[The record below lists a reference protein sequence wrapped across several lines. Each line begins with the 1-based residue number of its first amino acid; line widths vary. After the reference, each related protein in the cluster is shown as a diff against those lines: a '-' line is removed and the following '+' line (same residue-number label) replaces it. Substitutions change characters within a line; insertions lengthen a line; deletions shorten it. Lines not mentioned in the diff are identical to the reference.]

1 MTYTPT
7 YLQARYGAQAAAWPV
22 PHHPVVEHILS
33 HRSVRNF
40 LPDAL
45 PPDTVQTVVAAAQ
58 SAPSSSNLQTWSVVA
73 VHSQHSR
80 DRLAELAGNQAHIRT
95 APLILVWLADLS
107 RIARIAQ
114 YKDLPADGLPYLD
127 TYLMAVIDAAL
138 AAQNAVVA
146 AEALGLGTV
155 YIGALRNQPEA
166 VAQVVRTPAGVFP
179 VFGLVVG
186 HPDPARPAAIK
197 PRLPQASVLHH
208 ERYTAPQ
215 DLKAE
220 IGDYDAQLRDF
231 QASEGLPE
239 IDWSDLVL
247 QRLRNADA
255 LKGRHRLVE
264 ALHGA
269 GFALR

>member
-1 MTYTPT
+1 MSLAAPL
-7 YLQARYGAQAAAWPV
+7 LQARYGAHASALNVPDSPV
-22 PHHPVVEHILS
+22 LDHLLS
-33 HRSVRNF
+33 HRSVRHF

-45 PPDTVQTVVAAAQ
+45 SDHTITTLVAAAQ
-58 SAPSSSNLQTWSVVA
+58 SAASSSNLQTWSVVA
-73 VHSQHSR
+73 VESQASR
-80 DRLAELAGNQAHIRT
+80 DRLADLAGHQAHIRT
-95 APLILVWLADLS
+95 APLLLVWLADLS

-114 YKDLPADGLPYLD
+114 YKGAQADGLPYLD

-166 VAQVVRTPAGVFP
+166 VAEVVGTPEGVFP

-186 HPDPARPAAIK
+186 HPDPARLAAIK
-197 PRLPQASVLHH
+197 PRLPQAAVLHR
-208 ERYTAPQ
+208 ERYNAPGN
-215 DLKAE
+215 LSEE
-220 IGDYDAQLRDF
+220 IGDYDAQLRSF
-231 QASEGLPE
+231 QAREGLPPAA
-239 IDWSDLVL
+239 WSDVVL
-247 QRLRNADA
+247 ERLRDAQA

-269 GFALR
+269 GFPLR

>member
-1 MTYTPT
+1 MPHTQTS
-7 YLQARYGAQAAAWPV
+7 LHARYGAAAKDLPLPENTV
-22 PHHPVVEHILS
+22 LEHLLS

-45 PPDTVQTVVAAAQ
+45 PEHTLPTLVAAAQ
-58 SAPSSSNLQTWSVVA
+58 SAASSSNLQTWSVVA
-73 VHSQHSR
+73 VQSQASR
-80 DRLAELAGNQAHIRT
+80 DRLAELAGNQAHIRQ
-95 APLILVWLADLS
+95 APLLLVWLADLS

-114 YKDLPADGLPYLD
+114 YKQQPADGLPYMD

-166 VAQVVRTPAGVFP
+166 VAEVVGTPQGVFP

-197 PRLPQASVLHH
+197 PRLPQTTVLHH
-208 ERYTAPQ
+208 ERYTAP
-215 DLKAE
+215 DSLEAE
-220 IGDYDAQLRDF
+220 IGNYDAQLSDF
-231 QASEGLPE
+231 QAGEGLPQVG
-239 IDWSDLVL
+239 WSNVVL
-247 QRLRNADA
+247 DRLRNAKS

-264 ALHGA
+264 ALRGA
-269 GFALR
+269 GFPLR